1 MRIAIVGAGAIGGW
15 LGISLADAGHHV
27 SVLARGDTLAALREG
42 PWKLQRGDVVTAA
55 QVIASDIP
63 SDLGV
68 QDIVIIAVKGPALP
82 GLAPSLAPL
91 IGPDTIVVPAMNGVP
106 WWFLLAGGGELSPT
120 RLSTIDPDNA
130 IAAAIPFTSVLGS
143 VVHVAATSPK
153 AGHVWLKA
161 GNRLILGQPDHG
173 SAQLDRIAPVLEQ
186 AGIGV
191 ERSAHI
197 QKDVWYKLWGNMTM
211 NPISAITG
219 ATCDR
224 VLDDNLVAGFVLRV
238 MAEAQEIGSKIGCR
252 IDERGEDRNAV
263 TRQLGA
269 FKTSMLQDVE
279 AGRPLELDQLVSAP
293 REIAE
298 LLGVATPN
306 LDALLG
312 LSRLFAQSRG
322 LYPNG

>member
-1 MRIAIVGAGAIGGW
+1 MK
-15 LGISLADAGHHV
+15 
-27 SVLARGDTLAALREG
+27 
-42 PWKLQRGDVVTAA
+42 PQ
-55 QVIASDIP
+55 
-63 SDLGV
+63 
-68 QDIVIIAVKGPALP
+68 
-82 GLAPSLAPL
+82 PSLKKSPVKAPAERVVKD
-91 IGPDTIVVPAMNGVP
+91 IRRQTRRHFSAEDKIRIVLDG
-106 WWFLLAGGGELSPT
+106 LRGEDS
-120 RLSTIDPDNA
+120 
-130 IAAAIPFTSVLGS
+130 IAELC
-143 VVHVAATSPK
+143 HK
-153 AGHVWLKA
+153 
-161 GNRLILGQPDHG
+161 
-173 SAQLDRIAPVLEQ
+173 E
-186 AGIGV
+186 GIGV

-197 QKDVWYKLWGNMTM
+197 QKDIWYKLWGIMTT

-224 VLDDNLVAGFVLRV
+224 VLDDSLVAGFVLRV
-238 MAEAQEIGSKIGCR
+238 MAEAQAIGARIGCR

-279 AGRPLELDQLVSAP
+279 AGRPLELDQLLSAP

-298 LLGVATPN
+298 LLGAATPN